1 MSAQKTTKP
10 LWNQENAMEVKETS
24 YITIDGIQTALAKPT
39 LLLHSCCGP
48 CSSAVITRVAPDFQ
62 VTIYFYNPN
71 ITDEE
76 EYSRRKMCQIQLIE
90 AINQD
95 SDYQYNINFKEG
107 PYDRQRFATAT
118 ADYSNEP
125 EGGRRCNLCFQ
136 IRLEKTAEMALQ
148 LGYDYFGTTLS
159 VSPHKDSDAIS
170 HIGRRLA
177 QKYGISFLDRNF
189 KKNGGYQESII
200 LSKKYGLYRQNYCGC
215 LSSRQIPNPNDVN
228 K

>member
-10 LWNQENAMEVKETS
+10 LWSQENGMEARETS
-24 YITIDGIQTALAKPT
+24 YVSVDGMQTTLAKPN

-48 CSSAVITRVAPDFQ
+48 CSSAVISQVASEFQ

-71 ITDEE
+71 ITDRE
-76 EYSRRKMCQIQLIE
+76 EYELRKTSQIQLID

-95 SDYQYNINFKEG
+95 PDCPYNISFKEG
-107 PYDRQRFATAT
+107 PYDRQRFVEAT
-118 ADYSNEP
+118 ADFSNEP
-125 EGGRRCNLCFQ
+125 EGGRRCNVCFR

-148 LGYDYFGTTLS
+148 LGYDFFGTTLS
-159 VSPHKDSDAIS
+159 VSPHKDNDVIS

-177 QKYGISFLDRNF
+177 QTYGVSFLDKNF
-189 KKNGGYQESII
+189 KKNGGYQQSVA

-215 LSSRQIPNPNDVN
+215 DYSKPNDAN

>member
-10 LWNQENAMEVKETS
+10 LWSQENGMEARETS
-24 YITIDGIQTALAKPT
+24 FVSVDGMQTGLAKPS

-48 CSSAVITRVAPDFQ
+48 CSSAVISRVATDFQ

-71 ITDEE
+71 ITDIE
-76 EYSRRKMCQIQLIE
+76 EYELRKTSQIQLIE

-95 SDYQYNINFKEG
+95 PDCPYNIGFKEG
-107 PYDRQRFATAT
+107 PYDRQRFVEAT

-125 EGGRRCNLCFQ
+125 EGGRRCNVCFQ

-148 LGYDYFGTTLS
+148 LGYDFFGTTLS
-159 VSPHKDSDAIS
+159 VSPHKDNDVIS

-177 QKYGISFLDRNF
+177 QTYGISFLDRNF
-189 KKNGGYQESII
+189 KKNGGYQESIA

-215 LSSRQIPNPNDVN
+215 DYSKPKDVN

>member
-10 LWNQENAMEVKETS
+10 LWNQENVLEARETS
-24 YITIDGIQTALAKPT
+24 YVSVDGIQTTQAKPS

-48 CSSAVITRVAPDFQ
+48 CSSAVIFQVASDFQ

-71 ITDEE
+71 ITDSE
-76 EYSRRKMCQIQLIE
+76 EYELRKTSQIQLID

-95 SDYQYNINFKEG
+95 PDCFYNIGFKEG
-107 PYDRQRFATAT
+107 PYDRQRFVEAT

-125 EGGRRCNLCFQ
+125 EGGRRCNVCFH

-159 VSPHKDSDAIS
+159 VSPHKDNDGIS
-170 HIGRRLA
+170 HIGRRLS
-177 QKYGISFLDRNF
+177 QTYGISFLDRNF
-189 KKNGGYQESII
+189 KKNGGYQTSIA
-200 LSKKYGLYRQNYCGC
+200 LSKKYGLYRQDYCGC
-215 LSSRQIPNPNDVN
+215 HYSKPKDTN